1 MVSVSPKIEKSS
13 CYREISNE
21 LITSEW
27 PMRTHNRQQM
37 ADAMP
42 DADAV
47 SPVIESTLSVS
58 IMGRGRCGWLLFGI
72 HTPQWP
78 SGSTS
83 SLSCCSLSA
92 VIVNE
97 GGVFNCYCF
106 VLIRF
111 TNVMFQLI
119 LIIFFLSNLSDISL

>member
-1 MVSVSPKIEKSS
+1 MLQNFIKGIFIIGHNYLVVSTVKRFNPIPIITKILSFNRPTAETTLPIEHWHQIDRAVSVSRKIEKSS

-58 IMGRGRCGWLLFGI
+58 IMGRGRCGWLLFGS
-72 HTPQWP
+72 HTP
-78 SGSTS
+78 
-83 SLSCCSLSA
+83 
-92 VIVNE
+92 
-97 GGVFNCYCF
+97 
-106 VLIRF
+106 
-111 TNVMFQLI
+111 
-119 LIIFFLSNLSDISL
+119 